1 MIRVGIIGYGY
12 WGPNVARN
20 FNSCDRAEIVSICD
34 LEKKRLDL
42 AKTTYPFIRI
52 HSDPL
57 DLVQSKDIDAVAVV
71 TPVFSHYELAK
82 LALEHGKHIFVEKP
96 FTSTVAQGEE
106 LIELA
111 EKNEL
116 LIMVDHT
123 FLFTG
128 AVRKMREIIDF
139 GELGDLFFYDSVRVN
154 LGLFQHDINVIWD
167 LAPHDFSIMDY
178 LIDKRPDA
186 ISALGTEHFDR
197 GLEDV
202 AYVAAHFDNGFIAH
216 FHCNWLSPVKVRKTL
231 ISGDKKMLVW
241 DDLSSDEKVKIYDKG
256 VQMKNTVGIHDLL
269 VSYRSGDVHIPKVE
283 TTEALNLEASYFVDC
298 IELNQKP
305 FNDGE
310 AGLRVVRMLEAANT
324 SLKNDSK
331 KVGLKIHI

>member
-1 MIRVGIIGYGY
+1 MINVGIIGYGY

-20 FNSCDRAEIVSICD
+20 FNACERAQIVSICD
-34 LEKKRLDL
+34 LNQKRLNL
-42 AKTTYPFIRI
+42 AKTTYPFIET
-52 HSDPL
+52 HNDPEAL
-57 DLVQSKDIDAVAVV
+57 IRSKDIDAVAVV
-71 TPVFSHYELAK
+71 TPVFSHYELSR
-82 LALEHGKHIFVEKP
+82 LALENGKHIFVEKP

-111 EKNEL
+111 TKNGR

-128 AVRKMREIIDF
+128 AVRKMREIVES
-139 GELGDLFFYDSVRVN
+139 GELGELFFYDSVRVN
-154 LGLFQHDINVIWD
+154 LGLFQHDINVVWD

-178 LIDKRPDA
+178 LIDKTPDA
-186 ISALGTEHFDR
+186 ISALGTEHFGR

-216 FHCNWLSPVKVRKTL
+216 FHCNWLSPVKVRRTL
-231 ISGDKKMLVW
+231 ISGAKKMLVW

-256 VQMKNTVGIHDLL
+256 VNIKNTVGIHELL
-269 VSYRSGDVHIPKVE
+269 VSYRSGDVHIPKVD
-283 TTEALNLEASYFVDC
+283 TTEALKLEVDYFVDC
-298 IELNQKP
+298 LEYDQKP

-331 KVGLKIHI
+331 KVPF